1 LRSNARY
8 MVATCYLCRKFSIG
22 MASKSVKLLWA
33 LSFSVILTLFSFQVK
48 AAEPAAEPV
57 AEATAQPVH
66 EEGKMN
72 ISHEI
77 FSHIQD
83 AHDWHLF
90 SIGENPVTI
99 PLPVI
104 IYSPTNGLST
114 FMSSRFEHGHA
125 AYNGYQLNSEG
136 KVEAVDGSKIYD
148 ISLTKNVVAMF
159 LAVILILILF
169 LRVSKKYKENGPD
182 KAPSGMQNAIE
193 SCVVFIRDEVAIP
206 NLGKDYKRFMPLI
219 LTIFFFIWIANMLG
233 LIPGGAN
240 LTGNIAVTC
249 CLAVIAFVVMLFTSK
264 KHFWGH
270 LFNPP
275 GMPTAVKFILVPIE
289 LISLIIKPIAL
300 MIRLFAN
307 MLAGHIV
314 IACFVLLIFIFA
326 SLNQY
331 IGMGFSVVSV
341 ALSVFSM
348 LIELLVTAIQAY
360 IFANL
365 TAIFIG
371 QMIEDHSHH
380 AGEEGFDHTD
390 TERELSL

>member
-1 LRSNARY
+1 
-8 MVATCYLCRKFSIG
+8 

-33 LSFSVILTLFSFQVK
+33 LSFSIILTLFSFHAN
-48 AAEPAAEPV
+48 AAETKE
-57 AEATAQPVH
+57 TK
-66 EEGKMN
+66 GKLN
-72 ISHEI
+72 ISEEI

-83 AHDWHLF
+83 AHEWHIF
-90 SIGENPVTI
+90 SMGDFHATI

-104 IYSPTNGLST
+104 IYSPTQGFST

-125 AYNGYQLNSEG
+125 EYNGYRLAEG
-136 KVEAVDGSKIYD
+136 SKIEAVDGSKLYD
-148 ISLTKNVVAMF
+148 VSLTKNVMAMF
-159 LAVILILILF
+159 MAVILILIVF
-169 LRVSKKYKENGPD
+169 LKVSKKYKTNGVE
-182 KAPSGMQNAIE
+182 KAPSGLQNAVEACI
-193 SCVVFIRDEVAIP
+193 VFIRDEVAIP
-206 NLGKDYKRFMPLI
+206 NLGKNYQKFMPLI

-249 CLAVIAFVVMLFTSK
+249 CLAIIAFVVMIFTSK

-270 LFNPP
+270 LLNPP
-275 GMPTAVKFILVPIE
+275 GMPVAVKFILVPIE
-289 LISLIIKPIAL
+289 IISLIIKPIAL

-326 SLNQY
+326 NLNVY
-331 IGMGFSVVSV
+331 IGSGFSVISV
-341 ALSVFSM
+341 GLSVFSM

-371 QMIEDHSHH
+371 QMIEDHGHK
-380 AGEEGFDHTD
+380 AGEEGYDHTHSD
-390 TERELSL
+390 RELSI

>member
-1 LRSNARY
+1 
-8 MVATCYLCRKFSIG
+8 
-22 MASKSVKLLWA
+22 MASKSLKLLWA
-33 LSFSVILTLFSFQVK
+33 LSFSVILTLFSLHAK
-48 AAEPAAEPV
+48 AAEPT
-57 AEATAQPVH
+57 EAK
-66 EEGKMN
+66 GGMN
-72 ISHEI
+72 ISEEI
-77 FSHIQD
+77 FSHIND
-83 AHDWHLF
+83 SHDWHLF
-90 SIGENPVTI
+90 SVGDFHATL

-104 IYSPTNGLST
+104 IYSPTNGLTS
-114 FMSSRFEHGHA
+114 FMSSRFEHGHV
-125 AYNGYQLNSEG
+125 AYNGYQLNAEG
-136 KVEAVDGSKIYD
+136 KIAALDGSKLYD

-159 LAVILILILF
+159 LAVILILLVFIK
-169 LRVSKKYKENGPD
+169 VSNKYKRNGPG
-182 KAPSGMQNAIE
+182 KAPSGLQNAIE
-193 SCVVFIRDEVAIP
+193 VCIVFIRDEVAIP
-206 NLGKDYKRFMPLI
+206 NLGKQYNKFMPLI

-249 CLAVIAFVVMLFTSK
+249 CLAVVAFVVMLFTSK

-270 LFNPP
+270 LLNPP

-289 LISLIIKPIAL
+289 IISLIIKPIAL

-326 SLNQY
+326 NLNVY
-331 IGMGFSVVSV
+331 IGGSFSIISV
-341 ALSVFSM
+341 GLSVFSM

-371 QMIEDHSHH
+371 QMIEDHSHK
-380 AGEEGFDHTD
+380 AGEEGLDHAH

>member
-1 LRSNARY
+1 
-8 MVATCYLCRKFSIG
+8 

-48 AAEPAAEPV
+48 AAEPA
-57 AEATAQPVH
+57 H
-66 EEGKMN
+66 EEGKLD

-83 AHDWHLF
+83 SHDWHLF
-90 SIGENPVTI
+90 SFGENHVSI

-114 FMSSRFEHGHA
+114 FMSSKFEHGHA
-125 AYNGYQLNSEG
+125 AYNGYQLNAEG

-148 ISLTKNVVAMF
+148 VSITKNVMAM
-159 LAVILILILF
+159 LIAVVLILVVF
-169 LRVSKKYKENGPD
+169 LNVSKKYKTNGPN
-182 KAPSGMQNAIE
+182 KAPSGLQNAIE
-193 SCVVFIRDEVAIP
+193 ACIVFIRDEVAIP
-206 NLGKDYKRFMPLI
+206 NLGKKYLRFMPLL
-219 LTIFFFIWIANMLG
+219 LTLFFFIWIANLLG

-249 CLAVIAFVVMLFTSK
+249 CLAVITFIVMLFSSK

-270 LFNPP
+270 LVNPP
-275 GMPTAVKFILVPIE
+275 GVPGGVKVILALIE
-289 LISLIIKPIAL
+289 FISLLIKPIAL

-314 IACFVLLIFIFA
+314 IACFILLIFIFA
-326 SLNQY
+326 ELNKA
-331 IGMGFSVVSV
+331 IGGGFVVISVG
-341 ALSVFSM
+341 LSVFSM
-348 LIELLVTAIQAY
+348 LIELLVTAIQSY

-365 TAIFIG
+365 AAIFIG

-380 AGEEGFDHTD
+380 AGEEGIDHTT
-390 TERELSL
+390 TEAELSL

>member
-1 LRSNARY
+1 
-8 MVATCYLCRKFSIG
+8 

-33 LSFSVILTLFSFQVK
+33 LSFSVILTLFSFQVR
-48 AAEPAAEPV
+48 AAEPA
-57 AEATAQPVH
+57 H
-66 EEGKMN
+66 EEGKLD

-90 SIGENPVTI
+90 SIGENHVTI

-104 IYSPTNGLST
+104 IYSPTNGLT
-114 FMSSRFEHGHA
+114 AFMSTKFEHGHA
-125 AYNGYQLNSEG
+125 AYNGYQLNGEG
-136 KVEAVDGSKIYD
+136 KVEALDGSKLYD
-148 ISLTKNVVAMF
+148 ISLTKNVVAML
-159 LAVILILILF
+159 LAVILILIVF
-169 LRVSKKYKENGPD
+169 LNVSKKYKKNGPA
-182 KAPSGMQNAIE
+182 KAPSGLQNAVE
-193 SCVVFIRDEVAIP
+193 ACVVFIRDEVAIP

-249 CLAVIAFVVMLFTSK
+249 CLAIIAFIVMLFTSK

-326 SLNQY
+326 NLNVW
-331 IGMGFSVVSV
+331 IGGGFSVISV
-341 ALSVFSM
+341 GLSVFSM

-380 AGEEGFDHTD
+380 AGEEGFDHTN
-390 TERELSL
+390 TEKELSL

>member
-1 LRSNARY
+1 
-8 MVATCYLCRKFSIG
+8 
-22 MASKSVKLLWA
+22 MASKSLKLLWA
-33 LSFSVILTLFSFQVK
+33 LSFSVILTLFCMQGR
-48 AAEPAAEPV
+48 AAEPAVDSAAAPA
-57 AEATAQPVH
+57 AEAVAAPAH
-66 EEGKMN
+66 EAGKLD

-90 SIGENPVTI
+90 SINENPVTI

-104 IYSPTNGLST
+104 IYSPTNGLT
-114 FMSSRFEHGHA
+114 AFMSSKFEHGHE

-159 LAVILILILF
+159 LAVILIFIIF
-169 LRVSKKYKENGPD
+169 LNVSKKYKKNGSE
-182 KAPSGMQNAIE
+182 KAPSGLQNAVE
-193 SCVVFIRDEVAIP
+193 ACVVFIRDEVAVP
-206 NLGKDYKRFMPLI
+206 NLGKNYKRFMPLI

-249 CLAVIAFVVMLFTSK
+249 CLAIIAFVVMLFTSK

-326 SLNQY
+326 NLNVW
-331 IGMGFSVVSV
+331 IGGSFSVISV
-341 ALSVFSM
+341 GLSVFSM

-380 AGEEGFDHTD
+380 AGDEGFDHTD